1 MTDLHGT
8 HPIQRRDPA
17 TAARVAREQLSFV
30 VTSAGRS
37 WIVLLLF
44 GVLLTWAAASRG
56 FPAHSFAVL
65 LALLTSSIITGA
77 AWPSRP
83 GSDGRTYFRSLP
95 GSRPRNIAMRTAGA
109 WAVLMLTGAFL
120 STISHRLG
128 APIVQPIWSF
138 AAPLVG
144 ATVVLLAMSGP
155 MATMKHPAIWVSGI
169 VWVPLLLSRLG
180 GTAVTEALLP
190 ILEGKLGLVTL
201 MSGQVLTDGRLLGPA
216 ADSAPAELAFALP
229 SWLAA
234 SALWLTVSLV
244 IFAVVF
250 TRPAEN

>member
-1 MTDLHGT
+1 M
-8 HPIQRRDPA
+8 
-17 TAARVAREQLSFV
+17 
-30 VTSAGRS
+30 
-37 WIVLLLF
+37 
-44 GVLLTWAAASRG
+44 
-56 FPAHSFAVL
+56 
-65 LALLTSSIITGA
+65 
-77 AWPSRP
+77 
-83 GSDGRTYFRSLP
+83 
-95 GSRPRNIAMRTAGA
+95 
-109 WAVLMLTGAFL
+109 
-120 STISHRLG
+120 
-128 APIVQPIWSF
+128 
-138 AAPLVG
+138 
-144 ATVVLLAMSGP
+144 
-155 MATMKHPAIWVSGI
+155 
-169 VWVPLLLSRLG
+169 PLLLSRLG

>member
-95 GSRPRNIAMRTAGA
+95 GSRPHNIAMRTAGLGSSDA
-109 WAVLMLTGAFL
+109 DGSLPLHDIAPPRSPDRPAYLVVRSTAGWSHGGASRHVRAHGYDEAPCDMGFRN
-120 STISHRLG
+120 RLG
-128 APIVQPIWSF
+128 A
-138 AAPLVG
+138 
-144 ATVVLLAMSGP
+144 
-155 MATMKHPAIWVSGI
+155 
-169 VWVPLLLSRLG
+169 
-180 GTAVTEALLP
+180 
-190 ILEGKLGLVTL
+190 
-201 MSGQVLTDGRLLGPA
+201 
-216 ADSAPAELAFALP
+216 
-229 SWLAA
+229 AA
-234 SALWLTVSLV
+234 SVT
-244 IFAVVF
+244 
-250 TRPAEN
+250 TRRDGGD